1 MRVEQ
6 ECYRHFLRALE
17 VNSLRV
23 HMPYE
28 R

>member
-6 ECYRHFLRALE
+6 ECYRHFLHALE
-17 VNSLRV
+17 GNSLRV